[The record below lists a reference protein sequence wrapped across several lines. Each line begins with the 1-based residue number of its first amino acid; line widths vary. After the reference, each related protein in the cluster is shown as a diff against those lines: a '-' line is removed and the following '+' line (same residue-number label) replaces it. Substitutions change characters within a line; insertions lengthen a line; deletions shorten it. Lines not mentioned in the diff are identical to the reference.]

1 MPQTPRLALPLIAA
15 GQAQKDV
22 THNEALLAL
31 DRLVALVVVSDSEPA
46 PPEAP
51 DDGGTWIVPMVGV
64 STWGQAAGTLM
75 HRQDGAWIAEL
86 PHDGQIA
93 LVASTGKLLVQA
105 GGWQMV
111 RMVSPAAPIALPDG
125 GSVIDSEARTAL
137 AAVLGVLQQH
147 GFLPQGL

>member
-46 PPEAP
+46 PPAAP
-51 DDGGTWIVPMVGV
+51 AEGSVWIVPAAGAAA
-64 STWGQAAGTLM
+64 WGETAGTLM
-75 HRQDGAWIAEL
+75 FRQDAAWIAV
-86 PHDGQIA
+86 PPRDGQTA
-93 LVASTGKLLVQA
+93 FVASNGQLLVHA
-105 GGWQMV
+105 SGWQMV
-111 RMVSPAAPIALPDG
+111 RSIGPAIPVALPNG

-137 AAVLGVLQQH
+137 AALVGVLQQH
-147 GFLPQGL
+147 GIVIQGS